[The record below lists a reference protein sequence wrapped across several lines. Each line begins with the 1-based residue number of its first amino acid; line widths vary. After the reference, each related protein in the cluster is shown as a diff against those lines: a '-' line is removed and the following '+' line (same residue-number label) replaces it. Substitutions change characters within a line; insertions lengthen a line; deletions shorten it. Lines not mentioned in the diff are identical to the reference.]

1 MSSTITQIS
10 AKNIQNPNYC
20 EHYTIN
26 IIFYLI
32 IVDFMIER
40 IPKKIVVEIKDPLYL
55 NTLTTVYYYY
65 LLTIFDNIASC
76 KQILQHL

>member
-1 MSSTITQIS
+1 MSSTLTQIS
-10 AKNIQNPNYC
+10 AKNIQSPNYC

-40 IPKKIVVEIKDPLYL
+40 IPKKIVVEIKDPAIPKYFDYCL
-55 NTLTTVYYYY
+55 